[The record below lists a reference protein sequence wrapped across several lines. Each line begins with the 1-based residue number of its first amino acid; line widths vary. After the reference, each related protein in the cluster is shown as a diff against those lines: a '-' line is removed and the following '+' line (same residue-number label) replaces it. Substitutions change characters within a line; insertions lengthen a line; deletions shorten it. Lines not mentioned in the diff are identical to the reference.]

1 MDADSLDQ
9 NGNLVE
15 GAFYVW
21 NKNELRALDLL
32 DNDLFKAYYGIDD
45 SGYWEND
52 KYVLFRRFSSTDF
65 IQNNQLDSDFIEQI
79 NAWEKLLLNHRSKRT
94 QPRLDNKIICSWNA
108 MIGRGLL
115 EAWTS
120 FEEKRVLEH
129 IRQLLLFFPTHFH
142 REDGGLFRLNNTEVN
157 QINGFLEDYAH
168 LIAFYIDAYEN
179 FFDATL
185 LDRAAKLVD
194 YCLVHF
200 TEKDSPLFLFS
211 EERNLVVDTRE
222 VNDNVIPSSNAL
234 MTENLFR
241 LATHLG
247 QSKWST
253 LGEEMLKT
261 MGENFLTYPRA
272 HSTWLRLYQQYSQ
285 ESSEVV
291 VLGPNALE
299 WIRVLKKTP
308 QHIRYWAAS
317 ETDAQL
323 PLLKHRFQK
332 GKTLVYL
339 CKNNQCGL
347 PIDSLEEAKKK
358 LMLF

>member
-1 MDADSLDQ
+1 
-9 NGNLVE
+9 
-15 GAFYVW
+15 
-21 NKNELRALDLL
+21 
-32 DNDLFKAYYGIDD
+32 
-45 SGYWEND
+45 
-52 KYVLFRRFSSTDF
+52 
-65 IQNNQLDSDFIEQI
+65 
-79 NAWEKLLLNHRSKRT
+79 
-94 QPRLDNKIICSWNA
+94 

-272 HSTWLRLYQQYSQ
+272 HSTWLRLYQQYLQ

-299 WIRVLKKTP
+299 WIRVLKKLPNIFVTGP
-308 QHIRYWAAS
+308 PVKQTHNFHCLNTVFKRKN
-317 ETDAQL
+317 TRL
-323 PLLKHRFQK
+323 PLQK
-332 GKTLVYL
+332 
-339 CKNNQCGL
+339 
-347 PIDSLEEAKKK
+347 
-358 LMLF
+358 